1 MQPPRLPLWLGLA
14 ALLALASGCQSR
26 SSAKRPPARYQDIP
40 GSFTDLT
47 ARNAYLDERIK
58 ELTATGMSRQAAAV
72 RASRDWFARAPV
84 AGVAPT
90 PYELKRR
97 EAQADLTAYLSDRQK
112 AGDR

>member
-1 MQPPRLPLWLGLA
+1 MQPLRLPPLLVVA

-58 ELTATGMSRQAAAV
+58 ELTATGMSQQAAAI
-72 RASRDWFARAPV
+72 RASREWFARAPA
-84 AGVAPT
+84 AGVMPT
-90 PYELKRR
+90 PYELQRR
-97 EAQADLTAYLSDRQK
+97 EAQADLTAYLTDRQK
-112 AGDR
+112 SGDR